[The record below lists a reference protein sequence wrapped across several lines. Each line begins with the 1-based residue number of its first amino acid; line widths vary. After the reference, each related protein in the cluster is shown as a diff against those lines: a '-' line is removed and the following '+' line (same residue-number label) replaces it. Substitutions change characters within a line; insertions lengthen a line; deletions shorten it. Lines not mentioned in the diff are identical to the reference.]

1 MKRKAKERCVQAGAS
16 SETLSQLCIELSSKS
31 FDMAEGRYQSLLSAT
46 SHLMTCIS
54 IVSVALFSVLPVLL
68 DVMPGRVRFIAG
80 SYIVVFALLVAA
92 LVLVLVA
99 RYRFPYDIMKSPQE
113 LVDYTVS
120 CRQEFEDG
128 IEVGQFFGRCLEG
141 PYTSIQ
147 TRIDRISRLVK
158 WSFGLLIFCL
168 ILTYILF
175 VLIVCI

>member
-1 MKRKAKERCVQAGAS
+1 M
-16 SETLSQLCIELSSKS
+16 
-31 FDMAEGRYQSLLSAT
+31 
-46 SHLMTCIS
+46 
-54 IVSVALFSVLPVLL
+54 
-68 DVMPGRVRFIAG
+68 
-80 SYIVVFALLVAA
+80 AA

-147 TRIDRISRLVK
+147 TRNDRISRLVK